1 MPQIILMEDRL
12 LGLGLPS
19 TRFQGRPSLEP
30 LVSWGQGVLLPM
42 LGGVHT
48 MGSGLGPCGRKA
60 GAQEMQRDGLCRGGR
75 VPGSSD
81 P

>member
-1 MPQIILMEDRL
+1 
-12 LGLGLPS
+12 
-19 TRFQGRPSLEP
+19 
-30 LVSWGQGVLLPM
+30 M

-75 VPGSSD
+75 VPGSALTARD
-81 P
+81 PRPRVWLTMAGRGIANC